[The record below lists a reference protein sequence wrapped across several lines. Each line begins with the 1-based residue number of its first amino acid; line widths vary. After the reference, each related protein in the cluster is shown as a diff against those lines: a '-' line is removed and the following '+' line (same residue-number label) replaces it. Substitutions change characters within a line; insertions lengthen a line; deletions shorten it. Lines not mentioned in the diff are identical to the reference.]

1 MNLGRE
7 KEIKKERERKKER
20 QKERRMN
27 LGIEKGDNMHYI
39 NREIDAIALNKRGS
53 QGETRDR
60 EIGRDKRQGEGQI
73 ESEADGYRQKG
84 TERDDRVKDTRTES
98 EVQEFHTRRIKK
110 INYYYHMY
118 LHQPCSMLNQNL
130 LI

>member
-53 QGETRDR
+53 
-60 EIGRDKRQGEGQI
+60 
-73 ESEADGYRQKG
+73 
-84 TERDDRVKDTRTES
+84 
-98 EVQEFHTRRIKK
+98 
-110 INYYYHMY
+110 
-118 LHQPCSMLNQNL
+118 
-130 LI
+130 